1 MLNFPDSDHLI
12 SYEFE
17 LRSRYSETDKM
28 GYVYHGKFLEY
39 FEVARVEMIRSYGI
53 DYRQMEDDGIMLPVI
68 EANLEFKSPVYY
80 DEPIKIIVSIFEKPG
95 IRLRTFYQVI
105 AKDRDVLCAR
115 AQVTLFF
122 MDENT
127 RKPTRAPS
135 YFSEKFDAAVQLAN
149 SK

>member
-1 MLNFPDSDHLI
+1 MCSSDL
-12 SYEFE
+12 
-17 LRSRYSETDKM
+17 
-28 GYVYHGKFLEY
+28 
-39 FEVARVEMIRSYGI
+39 
-53 DYRQMEDDGIMLPVI
+53 
-68 EANLEFKSPVYY
+68 
-80 DEPIKIIVSIFEKPG
+80 PIKIIVSIFEKPG